1 MVTVKMKTSQLLK
14 IYVITNSVDWGN
26 QFNQLLL
33 HMPFHN
39 FYMRNSFFMI

>member
-26 QFNQLLL
+26 QFNQLFL

-39 FYMRNSFFMI
+39 FYMRNSFFLI